1 MSLKDELR
9 ANTEDSFNNKDRGF
23 GPSTFKVPDGAE
35 LFQPQKGTNKI
46 DIIPFR
52 NKDGKAVYFLEYYRH
67 TGVGVNN
74 AMAVCPN
81 KTGAKGK
88 PYPICEERARM
99 KAEDHAWDSD
109 EMKAL
114 APKRRVLYNVI
125 DHAEPDK
132 GIKIFEVAHFS
143 FENKL
148 VDEAW
153 EEDEDGKKT
162 DAMIIFADLED
173 GKTVSFKG
181 REREFNGRT
190 SISEFDSFVFL
201 DRKKPYSE
209 KMLSKAH
216 PLDTLLIAKT
226 YKELQDLWLGT
237 PDEDEDDAD
246 VPFPGKMPSAAVE
259 DEDDEPVSRPERKKK
274 AEAQVAPEC
283 PDGNSFGTDFDK
295 YEACDDCPAELRKAC
310 QKASS

>member
-1 MSLKDELR
+1 
-9 ANTEDSFNNKDRGF
+9 
-23 GPSTFKVPDGAE
+23 
-35 LFQPQKGTNKI
+35 
-46 DIIPFR
+46 
-52 NKDGKAVYFLEYYRH
+52 
-67 TGVGVNN
+67 
-74 AMAVCPN
+74 
-81 KTGAKGK
+81 
-88 PYPICEERARM
+88 M
-99 KAEDHAWDSD
+99 KAEGHAWDSD

-259 DEDDEPVSRPERKKK
+259 DEDDEPVSRPRLPRNARTATVLARTSTSTRPATTVRLNSARPARK
-274 AEAQVAPEC
+274 QV
-283 PDGNSFGTDFDK
+283 PDPVGAGLEEGVALCHTIHCWYAYGRPQGLTPPK
-295 YEACDDCPAELRKAC
+295 V
-310 QKASS
+310 